1 MNMRQES
8 HKKLYSYIYYCR
20 NCKHL
25 QLEVRV
31 HYTTVSE
38 VSRVVCKWFLLL
50 VSDKSFSWRVLI
62 SAHAACWLGGCINP
76 PADQLITQHP
86 CHSILAYQ
94 CLHSNC
100 SAQSHACC
108 RIQTAKMAPTQKM
121 PSRT

>member
-1 MNMRQES
+1 MRQES

-20 NCKHL
+20 KCKHL

-31 HYTTVSE
+31 GYINYTRVSE
-38 VSRVVCKWFLLL
+38 FSTSCCVQVVLLL

-86 CHSILAYQ
+86 CVPVLTRQLQRAIPRLLQ
-94 CLHSNC
+94 NPDCENG
-100 SAQSHACC
+100 SHAENA
-108 RIQTAKMAPTQKM
+108 IPHLT
-121 PSRT
+121 